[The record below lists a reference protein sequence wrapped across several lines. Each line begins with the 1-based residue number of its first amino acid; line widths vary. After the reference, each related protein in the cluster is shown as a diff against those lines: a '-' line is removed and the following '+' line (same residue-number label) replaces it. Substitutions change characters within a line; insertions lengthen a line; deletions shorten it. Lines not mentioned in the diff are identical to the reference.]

1 MSQKLNSL
9 ELITIALMEQ
19 KKAHRKEY
27 LNRRS
32 SRNKGN
38 ADTPN
43 SDKQNNTKKMEDFT
57 NE

>member
-1 MSQKLNSL
+1 MSQKLSSL
-9 ELITIALMEQ
+9 ELITLALMEQ
-19 KKAHRKEY
+19 KKAHRREY

-38 ADTPN
+38 SDTPN